1 MVKMLKHHS
10 ARQRALN
17 THHLGAK
24 LANNIDTNLK
34 EKFAVIEKM
43 TALSL
48 STLLDPRYKQLGFCN
63 LSNAQ
68 AAVDRLTRE
77 CAGFIV
83 PAVPQESVPSVAP
96 PEVQDRNL
104 WGLLDSHVEA
114 EQQAPNATASAIAEV
129 QGYLRDAHLSRVED
143 PLKYWTEHKAVY
155 PHLFQVAV
163 RYLCTPASSVPC
175 ESFFKGR
182 RNCKPK
188 KKQT

>member
-1 MVKMLKHHS
+1 
-10 ARQRALN
+10 
-17 THHLGAK
+17 
-24 LANNIDTNLK
+24 
-34 EKFAVIEKM
+34 M

-175 ESFFKGR
+175 ERVFSKAGEIVNQR
-182 RNCKPK
+182 RNKL
-188 KKQT
+188 